1 MSKKI
6 HALITGASAGL
17 GDAYARQLASRCD
30 SMTVVARRG
39 ERLEALAGALE
50 GQCKVEILEADL
62 ATVEGQ
68 ARVVEA
74 IRQGPAIDLLV
85 NNAGYSTIGP
95 YATSDLDD
103 ELGMLRL
110 HNEATMVLTRAALP
124 AMIEQGSGAV
134 INVAS
139 VAGLVST
146 PNVAV
151 YGATKAFLVSFTR
164 ALRQELKEQGV
175 RVQCLCPGYTRSE
188 IHSRE
193 TMANFDV
200 NIVPEKLWMEADDV
214 VAQSLAAISD
224 DADQWLLVSGDHN
237 RKVVAR
243 EMDALRADLHY
254 PS

>member
-1 MSKKI
+1 MSKNF
-6 HALITGASAGL
+6 HAVVTGASAGL
-17 GDAYARQLASRCD
+17 GDAYVRQLAQRCD
-30 SMTVVARRG
+30 SMLVVARRG
-39 ERLEALAGALE
+39 DRLRELAKELENQCALE
-50 GQCKVEILEADL
+50 TIEADL
-62 ATVEGQ
+62 ATTEGQ

-74 IRQGPAIDLLV
+74 IRQGPAVDLLV

-95 YATSDLDD
+95 YAASDLDD

-146 PNVAV
+146 PNVAA

-164 ALRQELKEQGV
+164 ALRQELKASGL

-193 TMANFDV
+193 TMADFDV
-200 NIVPEKLWMEADDV
+200 SIVPDTLWMEADEV
-214 VAQSLAAISD
+214 VAESLAAIAN
-224 DADQWLLVSGDHN
+224 DADQWLVVSGEHN
-237 RKVVAR
+237 RKIVAR

>member
-1 MSKKI
+1 MSKKFR
-6 HALITGASAGL
+6 ALITGASAGL
-17 GDAYARQLASRCD
+17 GDSYVKQLAERCD
-30 SMTVVARRG
+30 SMLVVARRG
-39 ERLEALAGALE
+39 DRLQELADALAE
-50 GQCKVEILEADL
+50 QCAVETLEADL

-68 ARVVEA
+68 ARAVEA

-85 NNAGYSTIGP
+85 NNAGYSTIGA
-95 YATSDLDD
+95 YATSNLDD

-110 HNEATMVLTRAALP
+110 HNEAPMVLTRAALP

-164 ALRQELKEQGV
+164 ALRQELKGNGI
-175 RVQCLCPGYTRSE
+175 RMQCLCPGYTRSE

-193 TMANFDV
+193 TMKDFDV
-200 NIVPEKLWMEADDV
+200 NIVPEKLWMDADTV
-214 VAQSLAAISD
+214 VAESLAAITD
-224 DADQWLLVSGDHN
+224 DADQWLLVSGEHN

>member
-1 MSKKI
+1 MSNSFR
-6 HALITGASAGL
+6 ALVTGASAGL
-17 GDAYARQLASRCD
+17 GDSYVRQLAERCD
-30 SMTVVARRG
+30 TIVVVARRG
-39 ERLEALAGALE
+39 ERLAELSKTLAAH
-50 GQCKVEILEADL
+50 CAVEIVEADL

-95 YATSDLDD
+95 YASSDLDD

-110 HNEATMVLTRAALP
+110 HNEATMVLTRAAIP

-151 YGATKAFLVSFTR
+151 YGATKSFLVSFTR
-164 ALRQELKEQGV
+164 ALRQELKDSGV
-175 RVQCLCPGYTRSE
+175 RMQCLCPGYTRSE
-188 IHSRE
+188 IHSRD

-200 NIVPEKLWMEADDV
+200 NIVPEKLWMDADTV
-214 VAQSLAAISD
+214 VAESLAAIID
-224 DADQWLLVSGDHN
+224 AADQWLVVPGEHN

>member
-1 MSKKI
+1 MSKSFR
-6 HALITGASAGL
+6 ALITGASAGL
-17 GDAYARQLASRCD
+17 GVSYVKQLAERCD
-30 SMTVVARRG
+30 SMIVVARRG
-39 ERLEALAGALE
+39 VRLRELADSLK
-50 GQCKVEILEADL
+50 GQCTVEVVEADL
-62 ATVEGQ
+62 AGLEGQ

-95 YATSDLDD
+95 YAASDLDD

-110 HNEATMVLTRAALP
+110 HNEAPMVLTRAALP
-124 AMIEQGSGAV
+124 AMIEQGRGAV

-164 ALRQELKEQGV
+164 ALREELKGSGI
-175 RVQCLCPGYTRSE
+175 RMQCLCPGYTRSE

-193 TMANFDV
+193 TMKDFDV
-200 NIVPEKLWMEADDV
+200 NIVPEKLWMDADTV
-214 VAQSLAAISD
+214 VAESLAAIAD

-243 EMDALRADLHY
+243 EMDSLRADLHY
-254 PS
+254 PG

>member
-1 MSKKI
+1 MSKSF
-6 HALITGASAGL
+6 HAVVTGASAGL
-17 GDAYARQLASRCD
+17 GDAFVRQLAQRCD
-30 SMTVVARRG
+30 SMLVVARRAD
-39 ERLEALAGALE
+39 RLRDLAAELANQCSLE
-50 GQCKVEILEADL
+50 TIGADL
-62 ATVEGQ
+62 ATIEGQ

-74 IRQGPAIDLLV
+74 IRQGPAVDLLV

-95 YATSDLDD
+95 YADSDLDD

-146 PNVAV
+146 PNVAA

-164 ALRQELKEQGV
+164 ALRQELKESGL

-193 TMANFDV
+193 TMADFDV
-200 NIVPEKLWMEADDV
+200 NIVPDKLWMESDEV
-214 VAQSLAAISD
+214 VAESLAAIVD
-224 DADQWLLVSGDHN
+224 DADQWLVVSGEHN
-237 RKVVAR
+237 RKIVAR

>member
-1 MSKKI
+1 MSNNFR
-6 HALITGASAGL
+6 ALVTGASAGL
-17 GDAYARQLASRCD
+17 GDSYVRQLAERCD
-30 SMTVVARRG
+30 SIVVVARRG
-39 ERLEALAGALE
+39 ERLVELSKALAGHCA
-50 GQCKVEILEADL
+50 VEAVEADL

-68 ARVVEA
+68 ARVVET

-95 YATSDLDD
+95 YGGSDLDE

-110 HNEATMVLTRAALP
+110 HNEATMVLTRAAIP
-124 AMIEQGSGAV
+124 AMIERGSGAV

-164 ALRQELKEQGV
+164 ALRQELKDSGV
-175 RVQCLCPGYTRSE
+175 RMQCLCPGYTRSE
-188 IHSRE
+188 IHSRA
-193 TMANFDV
+193 TMADFDV
-200 NIVPEKLWMEADDV
+200 NIVPEKLWMDADTV
-214 VAQSLAAISD
+214 VAESLAAITD
-224 DADQWLLVSGDHN
+224 AADQWLLVPGEHN
-237 RKVVAR
+237 RKIVAR
-243 EMDALRADLHY
+243 EMDQLRADLHY